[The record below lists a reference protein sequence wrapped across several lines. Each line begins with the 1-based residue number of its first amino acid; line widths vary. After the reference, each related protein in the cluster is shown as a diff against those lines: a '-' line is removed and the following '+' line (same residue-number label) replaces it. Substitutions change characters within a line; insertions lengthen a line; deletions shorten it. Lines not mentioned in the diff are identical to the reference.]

1 MSRFHAVYDKLNRAL
16 DEMPYEQLGI
26 SEEVKEQVMLPFSFS
41 FHTFLSSLLSSDK
54 SMLTSIDG
62 EFHNCFWISVFTH

>member
-41 FHTFLSSLLSSDK
+41 FSYFSFFSS
-54 SMLTSIDG
+54 
-62 EFHNCFWISVFTH
+62 FFR

>member
-26 SEEVKEQVMLPFSFS
+26 SEEVKEQVTLPFS
-41 FHTFLSSLLSSDK
+41 FHTFLSSDK